1 MAEIDFNK
9 VGDRIRSARLEHG
22 LTQSQL
28 AEKVGLS
35 YAWVSQ
41 LEKGKKLPLE
51 TLMKFC
57 DVLGKDPNYFLMD
70 TEYVP
75 EKVVMNR
82 EISKK
87 LRKLNRSH
95 INFVNSML
103 DLLIEQSAQDE
114 KKSSRGTRKVK

>member
-1 MAEIDFNK
+1 
-9 VGDRIRSARLEHG
+9 
-22 LTQSQL
+22 
-28 AEKVGLS
+28 
-35 YAWVSQ
+35 
-41 LEKGKKLPLE
+41 
-51 TLMKFC
+51 MKFC

-82 EISKK
+82 EIAKK
-87 LRKLNRSH
+87 LRKLNRSN

>member
-1 MAEIDFNK
+1 
-9 VGDRIRSARLEHG
+9 
-22 LTQSQL
+22 
-28 AEKVGLS
+28 
-35 YAWVSQ
+35 
-41 LEKGKKLPLE
+41 
-51 TLMKFC
+51 MKFC
-57 DVLGKDPNYFLMD
+57 DVLDKDPNYFLMD

-82 EISKK
+82 EIAKK
-87 LRKLNRSH
+87 LRKLNRSN